1 MDDSAAVM
9 TQLRLTFF
17 SSVFLLSLLTGGA
30 RGLSVQATLSEEPSE
45 PSQTL
50 LSCGGEAEWFFCV
63 WEGPR
68 GDRICGLRDK
78 LGSDQDKLCGEDH
91 RFSISG

>member
-1 MDDSAAVM
+1 MDDSAPVM
-9 TQLRLTFF
+9 TQLRLNFS

-30 RGLSVQATLSEEPSE
+30 RGLSVQATLSEQQPSE

-50 LSCGGEAEWFFCV
+50 LSCGGGAEWFFCV

-68 GDRICGLRDK
+68 GDR
-78 LGSDQDKLCGEDH
+78 LCSVRAKQGEQEKTSGGEKETS
-91 RFSISG
+91 RF